1 MTLALRRAELHL
13 AFDSSSLIASNVE
26 TPIER
31 RKAEVA
37 VKISGR
43 QARPRACS
51 MSRVC
56 SATRPHV
63 SLARYCARQ
72 RARDAA
78 RLSLGAN
85 TRARASERAGGA
97 GASGSPH
104 RTDRACGGRQG
115 RHAGRRVLCTKG
127 ARHSQSAWALCA
139 AANLLAVHPPRDG
152 VLVCTY
158 AHTHNIYTRRACSR
172 RCAASAPSC
181 CTRTFE
187 DSPRRAPRA
196 ICARTVPAPG
206 SNAFMNT

>member
-1 MTLALRRAELHL
+1 MLTLALRRAELHL
-13 AFDSSSLIASNVE
+13 AFDSSSLIASNIE
-26 TPIER
+26 MPIER
-31 RKAEVA
+31 SKAEA
-37 VKISGR
+37 AFNISGR

-104 RTDRACGGRQG
+104 RTDRACGGSQG
-115 RHAGRRVLCTKG
+115 RHAGIRVLCTKG

-158 AHTHNIYTRRACSR
+158 AHTHNIHVYSQGLLETLRRERPVVLYEDARGFSKARAACDLCPH
-172 RCAASAPSC
+172 CA
-181 CTRTFE
+181 
-187 DSPRRAPRA
+187 
-196 ICARTVPAPG
+196 CAG
-206 SNAFMNT
+206 Q